1 MELFTAVQSN
11 PELQLHAGPVPD
23 LEVSHET
30 ENVKRHVC
38 NLCRVTIAIP
48 NRQSRHNQQAIT
60 DGLHLKKIMF
70 SEWLFFKY
78 GEILIIS
85 PSPPPKKKSNK

>member
-38 NLCRVTIAIP
+38 DLCRVTIAIP

-60 DGLHLKKIMF
+60 NGLHLKKKCFLNGFF
-70 SEWLFFKY
+70 SKTVKF
-78 GEILIIS
+78 
-85 PSPPPKKKSNK
+85 